1 MTLGSLLGS
10 VLKSDASDVEVK
22 VRVMVSVNILL
33 EGIILHSTGVRFDLS
48 LYVFRSVFIEVLLR
62 G

>member
-1 MTLGSLLGS
+1 M
-10 VLKSDASDVEVK
+10 LKSDASDVEVK